1 MMFFRV
7 RSTSELLIMFGK
19 VFLTFIQKE
28 KYGNIIVVVL
38 NSYADTWNAV
48 VSIRSHECVKSV
60 IVEDVVNERTLM
72 EKAFAIK
79 IADQLK
85 AVMHGVMLKVS
96 GLPLVGANI
105 GSFYVEG
112 NGGTRN
118 RSGT

>member
-19 VFLTFIQKE
+19 VFLTF
-28 KYGNIIVVVL
+28 IVVVL

-118 RSGT
+118 RSGTFCN